1 MGNGD
6 ITGNKQ
12 DLGPNSRPGGGNAD
26 DAPQAVAPQL
36 TEEELKVIYA
46 KTSVILHQFKVEI
59 IIQI

>member
-36 TEEELKVIYA
+36 TEEELKVIHLSIVV
-46 KTSVILHQFKVEI
+46 TLHQF
-59 IIQI
+59 

>member
-46 KTSVILHQFKVEI
+46 KTSVILHQF
-59 IIQI
+59 